1 MNGNYLPE
9 VSKLT
14 QKEAELVIIKGT
26 KEGLIFYLN
35 DDCSYQEMYDELEEK
50 LASLPSE
57 NEEQSVSVIVKLNNR
72 FVTEEQRLEIQQLI
86 EQNNRF
92 KVERFDSD
100 VIGKKQAEQWL
111 KTHEMKT
118 ISQIVRS
125 GQVLEVEGD
134 LLLIGDVNPGG
145 QVRATGNIYI
155 LGNLHGI
162 AHAGIDGDETAVIVA
177 SYMNPTQLRIA
188 NYISRAPDFDAEGV
202 YMECGYFDNEKNQ
215 IIIDRL
221 QVLPYIKK
229 NLRGLGRRMKIG

>member
-1 MNGNYLPE
+1 MKRLPE

-35 DDCSYQEMYDELEEK
+35 DDCAFQDVYDDLEEK
-50 LASLPSE
+50 LASIPSE
-57 NEEQSVSVIVKLNNR
+57 TDEQTVSVIIKLNNR
-72 FVTEEQRLEIQQLI
+72 YVTEDQRMLIQNLI

-92 KVERFDSD
+92 KVERFDSE
-100 VIGKKQAEQWL
+100 VIGKKQAKQWIESN
-111 KTHEMKT
+111 EMKT
-118 ISQIVRS
+118 ISRIVRS

-162 AHAGIDGDETAVIVA
+162 AHAGIHGDETAVIVA

-188 NYISRAPDFDAEGV
+188 NYISRAPDFDSKGV
-202 YMECGYFDNEKNQ
+202 YMECGYLDTDKNQ
-215 IIIDRL
+215 IVIDRL
-221 QVLPYIKK
+221 QVLPYIRK
-229 NLRGLGRRMKIG
+229 NLRGLGRRMQIG